1 MLKLWHLHKGITLL
15 RDYQRKKLKVLWVL
29 LLVFVSNETYVNIA
43 TDKESCIR
51 LHFKENGLE
60 IYDVLRKVLSL
71 WCVTLL

>member
-43 TDKESCIR
+43 TDKEK
-51 LHFKENGLE
+51 LHQ
-60 IYDVLRKVLSL
+60 
-71 WCVTLL
+71 VTFQREWTRNI

>member
-43 TDKESCIR
+43 TDKEK
-51 LHFKENGLE
+51 LH
-60 IYDVLRKVLSL
+60 
-71 WCVTLL
+71 